1 MAKLISYV
9 CTRCGGV
16 LNIDSDQKILD
27 CPFCGTMVNL
37 VEYHRKDILS
47 QAELC
52 LKRMEYKSAYERYK
66 ELYDKNPK
74 SFEALL
80 GLVLC
85 AGKIPD
91 KKDLVYPKKL
101 IRHDLDKA
109 RAVLA
114 QHAEDCSGYEYFEH
128 LGTVLNLC
136 VEYRKL
142 IEERDYNAD
151 LTRTRLRNL
160 ANKQYGNPDLALK
173 GIASC
178 DRQNA
183 DLLNQNIKELERE
196 LRLNCAK
203 LKMTEPKPEEQVVY
217 SSSINKADV
226 NPDAESISNINCI
239 KCGGQLLIDAKR
251 SLCECGFCGV
261 AYGTSLFWGEP
272 NKKAKEALVK
282 QEFSEAYQRYSYMLM
297 LDPHN
302 FEALRGSVLSSAKW
316 SCIKVEDDISNF
328 WVNNL
333 RSRIECA
340 LEKALDSDKPY
351 FEELI
356 EMADTYR
363 LILAEDNKLKPLERQ
378 RKDLLYRR
386 DHIVV
391 DYNPDEE
398 NKPALYAHKTI
409 SDSIADIEKQ
419 IDKITIDRNKYVDK
433 VRESCRRIQEMD
445 RQWMAGKT
453 QNKY

>member
-1 MAKLISYV
+1 
-9 CTRCGGV
+9 
-16 LNIDSDQKILD
+16 
-27 CPFCGTMVNL
+27 
-37 VEYHRKDILS
+37 
-47 QAELC
+47 
-52 LKRMEYKSAYERYK
+52 
-66 ELYDKNPK
+66 
-74 SFEALL
+74 
-80 GLVLC
+80 
-85 AGKIPD
+85 
-91 KKDLVYPKKL
+91 
-101 IRHDLDKA
+101 
-109 RAVLA
+109 
-114 QHAEDCSGYEYFEH
+114 
-128 LGTVLNLC
+128 
-136 VEYRKL
+136 
-142 IEERDYNAD
+142 
-151 LTRTRLRNL
+151 
-160 ANKQYGNPDLALK
+160 
-173 GIASC
+173 
-178 DRQNA
+178 
-183 DLLNQNIKELERE
+183 
-196 LRLNCAK
+196 
-203 LKMTEPKPEEQVVY
+203 
-217 SSSINKADV
+217 V
-226 NPDAESISNINCI
+226 NPDAESISNITCI

-356 EMADTYR
+356 EMADAYR

-419 IDKITIDRNKYVDK
+419 IDKITIDRNKYLDK
-433 VRESCRRIQEMD
+433 VSEICRRIKEMD
-445 RQWMAGKT
+445 RQWMAGKLRISI
-453 QNKY
+453 KKID